1 LESVLGEQFKA
12 EVILPHSINIAPRRI
27 PGRFAWKSQMMATK
41 DAALR
46 AYARLNEAGL
56 INDNLLP
63 NVLPDP
69 VVPMPDIELEEEESL
84 VCVRSRMNPWTRSLD
99 SRGNPYRQLLSI
111 RTQFSGEEE
120 LPRLYLLVPET
131 FDISMAFKMF
141 WTDEQ
146 CINVEISPESLVDN
160 IRHDQD
166 FHNHGLLATRRLLE
180 SVFLGKMHMQT
191 GVPKEFP
198 LLVVPFLESGALHDW
213 LAQCTGDMLVGNFDG
228 LGPEQGLIR
237 LKNWSRETRPYIFR
251 SSVVK
256 ARESQ
261 WIDDSTGISQPKGDE
276 LHFEVKRL
284 PKRLDYLH
292 PPNYKDFNNAVEL
305 VPAAE
310 CYVDRFPTIYAK
322 LMLLLPSILH
332 RLELRAVAAA
342 FSRNILTSIN
352 FRHVELVEN
361 AICSSAANERTNYQR
376 LELIGDTILKF
387 WTSAQLSA
395 QFPGWHEGYLSKGKD
410 RVVSNSHLCQ
420 VAKIHG
426 LDEYIHTVP
435 FAGSRWRPPTIVLQT
450 RDEATTPRRKI
461 SRKVL
466 ADVVEALIGAAFLDG
481 KDEEERAIKVK
492 ACLSRFLDSVSW
504 RTPIDNAT
512 ILKNLVPNESPAF
525 DNFSSLTEIT
535 GFSFDNMILL
545 IEALTHP
552 SHPPVGIQ
560 GSYQRLE
567 FLGDSILDFV
577 VVETMARHSRELPHF
592 TMHLI
597 RSAVVNAHLLAFFC
611 LGSGFEHDR
620 AQVTTDAS
628 SGKVDIQT
636 TKSKTY
642 LWEFMKHSGR
652 LDLLYAQKACAKR
665 YEELNIAINA
675 ALDHDRSHPWYFL
688 LSLHAEKFL
697 SDIIES
703 ILGAIFI
710 DSNGNLEAC
719 KEFLERLG
727 LLGYL
732 RRILAENIDVMH
744 PKERLGIVA
753 GNSKVRY
760 EWAKE
765 TVDASLQYS
774 CSLFVDDEMT
784 ATSAGEVS
792 RAAAET
798 KAAQNAVGTIL
809 RKRCVNV
816 GERDEEMKK

>member
-1 LESVLGEQFKA
+1 
-12 EVILPHSINIAPRRI
+12 
-27 PGRFAWKSQMMATK
+27 MTATK

-63 NVLPDP
+63 NALPDP
-69 VVPMPDIELEEEESL
+69 VVPMPDFELEEEESI
-84 VCVRSRMNPWTRSLD
+84 VCVRNRMNPWAQSAD
-99 SRGNPYRQLLSI
+99 SRANPYQQLLSV

-120 LPRLYLLVPET
+120 LPRLYFQMPES
-131 FDISMAFKMF
+131 FNMAADFKMF
-141 WTDEQ
+141 WSDEQ
-146 CINVEISPESLVDN
+146 HINVEVSPESLVDN
-160 IRHDQD
+160 IRNDEH
-166 FHNHGLLATRRLLE
+166 FHKLALVSTRRLLE
-180 SVFLGKMHMQT
+180 SLFLARMHPQN
-191 GVPKEFP
+191 GVPIEFP
-198 LLVVPFLESGALHDW
+198 FRLVPFLESRALHDW
-213 LAQCTGDMLVGNFDG
+213 LDRCAAGTLDGNLDG

-237 LKNWSRETRPYIFR
+237 LKNRAREGRPYIYR
-251 SSVVK
+251 SSVIK

-261 WIDDSTGISQPKGDE
+261 WNDDGTSMPQVTHDE
-276 LHFEVKRL
+276 LHFEVKLL

-292 PPNYKDFNNAVEL
+292 PTNDKRFNTAVDF

-310 CYVDRFPTIYAK
+310 CFVDRFPTSYAK
-322 LMLLLPSILH
+322 LMLLFPSILH
-332 RLELRAVAAA
+332 KLELRAVAAA
-342 FSRNILTSIN
+342 LSRNVLASIN
-352 FRHVELVEN
+352 FRRVELVEN
-361 AICSSAANERTNYQR
+361 AICSSAASESTNYQR

-395 QFPGWHEGYLSKGKD
+395 RYPGWHEGYLSRGKD
-410 RVVSNSHLCQ
+410 RVVSNTHLCQ
-420 VAKIHG
+420 IAKKHG

-435 FAGSRWRPPTIVLQT
+435 FTGSRWKPPSIELQT
-450 RDEATTPRRKI
+450 RDSATTPQRKI

-466 ADVVEALIGAAFLDG
+466 ADVVEALIGASFSDG
-481 KDEEERAIKVK
+481 KDEKERTIKVK
-492 ACLSRFLDSVSW
+492 ACLCKLLDSVSW
-504 RTPIDNAT
+504 RTPTENAA
-512 ILKNLVPNESPAF
+512 ILKSLVPKESLAF

-545 IEALTHP
+545 VEALTHP

-567 FLGDSILDFV
+567 FLGDSILDFI
-577 VVETMARHSRELPHF
+577 VVETMAGQPRGLPHF

-620 AQVTTDAS
+620 TQITTGAR
-628 SGKVDIQT
+628 SGIVEIST
-636 TKSKTY
+636 AKSKTY

-652 LDLLYAQKACAKR
+652 LDLLEAQKACAKR
-665 YEELNIAINA
+665 YEELNVAIDA
-675 ALDHDRSHPWYFL
+675 ALDHGRSHPWYYL
-688 LSLHAEKFL
+688 LSLDAEKFF

-703 ILGAIFI
+703 LLGAIFI
-710 DSNGNLEAC
+710 DSQGNLEAC

-727 LLGYL
+727 LLRYL
-732 RRILAENIDVMH
+732 RRILTENIDIMH

-760 EWAKE
+760 ETGKE
-765 TVDASLQYS
+765 TVNAALRYS
-774 CSLFVDDEMT
+774 CSLFIDGESM

-798 KAAQNAVGTIL
+798 KAAQNAVGSIA
-809 RKRCVNV
+809 RGKCRIA
-816 GERDEEMKK
+816 GAGDEEMKA